1 MQELRFVLI
10 IVGALA
16 IAALL
21 FHGLWTSKK
30 EGKAKFGDKPLGKL
44 DNDSLDE
51 AETIPNRSFAPED
64 DFEIIR
70 KERKEPDFAV
80 SPSATD
86 PLIDSDPLS
95 APQQKEAHEDEIEL
109 NDLPSFSV
117 EDPIEVKDELEQVEE
132 EKVVEP
138 EVPNFELTDEQKQN
152 HAGFKEQYGSFEE
165 ASDAVADPLLSN
177 EGLTPSEP
185 FIGKEVVA
193 AQSVTSVEETKLDK
207 DANLAEEAQFG
218 DEVNLADESKLDEKA
233 HSNEDLGLE
242 VIVLNVHCAGE
253 IPFVGTELFRSMEN
267 NGLAYGEMSIYHC
280 FAQAS
285 DEPKVIFS
293 VANMMQPGT
302 LEHDDPAD
310 FTTKGISFFMTLP
323 CYGQADQNFNVMLS
337 AAQKIADDMGGNV
350 LDESRN
356 LMTPNRLSDYRKQI
370 RDFMTAANA

>member
-44 DNDSLDE
+44 DNDSLDD

-80 SPSATD
+80 SPSAAD
-86 PLIDSDPLS
+86 PLIDSDPLT
-95 APQQKEAHEDEIEL
+95 APQPKEEQQDDIEL

-117 EDPIEVKDELEQVEE
+117 EDPIKVDSEPEHVEQA
-132 EKVVEP
+132 VEP
-138 EVPNFELTDEQKQN
+138 EVPSFELTDEQKES

-165 ASDAVADPLLSN
+165 VAAEQVEEPVVASEPMASQQTFTA
-177 EGLTPSEP
+177 SEP
-185 FIGKEVVA
+185 FAAKESVA
-193 AQSVTSVEETKLDK
+193 PQAAAPVEETKQD
-207 DANLAEEAQFG
+207 EE
-218 DEVNLADESKLDEKA
+218 
-233 HSNEDLGLE
+233 LGLE

-267 NGLAYGEMSIYHC
+267 NGLTYGEMSIYHC
-280 FAQAS
+280 FAQS
-285 DEPKVIFS
+285 TDEPKVIFS

-370 RDFMTAANA
+370 RDFMSAANA

>member
-44 DNDSLDE
+44 DNDSLDD

-80 SPSATD
+80 SPSAAD
-86 PLIDSDPLS
+86 PLIDSDPLT
-95 APQQKEAHEDEIEL
+95 APQPKEEQQDDIEL

-117 EDPIEVKDELEQVEE
+117 EDPIKVDSEPEHVEQA
-132 EKVVEP
+132 VEP
-138 EVPNFELTDEQKQN
+138 EVPSFELTDEQKES

-165 ASDAVADPLLSN
+165 VAAEQVEEPVVASEPMASQQTFTA
-177 EGLTPSEP
+177 SEP
-185 FIGKEVVA
+185 FAAKESVA
-193 AQSVTSVEETKLDK
+193 PQAAAPVEETKQD
-207 DANLAEEAQFG
+207 EE
-218 DEVNLADESKLDEKA
+218 
-233 HSNEDLGLE
+233 LGLE

-253 IPFVGTELFRSMEN
+253 LPFVGTELFRSMEN
-267 NGLAYGEMSIYHC
+267 NGLTYGEMSIYHC
-280 FAQAS
+280 FAQSA

-370 RDFMTAANA
+370 RDFMSAANA

>member
-80 SPSATD
+80 SPSETD
-86 PLIDSDPLS
+86 PLIDSDPLT
-95 APQQKEAHEDEIEL
+95 APQAKEAYEDDIEL

-117 EDPIEVKDELEQVEE
+117 EDPIKVESEPEVIEE
-132 EKVVEP
+132 EKDVEP
-138 EVPNFELTDEQKQN
+138 EVPSFELTDEQKEN
-152 HAGFKEQYGSFEE
+152 HAGFKVQYGSFEE
-165 ASDAVADPLLSN
+165 
-177 EGLTPSEP
+177 PSETVDEP
-185 FIGKEVVA
+185 VVPNETLTQREPVVAKEVVTP
-193 AQSVTSVEETKLDK
+193 QSATVEEAKPD
-207 DANLAEEAQFG
+207 EE
-218 DEVNLADESKLDEKA
+218 
-233 HSNEDLGLE
+233 LGLE

-267 NGLAYGEMSIYHC
+267 NGLTYGEMSIYHC
-280 FAQAS
+280 FAQSTDA
-285 DEPKVIFS
+285 PKVIFS

-370 RDFMTAANA
+370 RDFMTASNA

>member
-44 DNDSLDE
+44 DNDSLDD

-80 SPSATD
+80 SPSAAD
-86 PLIDSDPLS
+86 PLIDSDPLT
-95 APQQKEAHEDEIEL
+95 APQPKEEQQDDIEL

-117 EDPIEVKDELEQVEE
+117 EDPIKVDSEPEHVEQT
-132 EKVVEP
+132 VEP
-138 EVPNFELTDEQKQN
+138 EVPSFELTDEQKES

-165 ASDAVADPLLSN
+165 VAAEQVEEPVVASEPMASQQTFTA
-177 EGLTPSEP
+177 SEP
-185 FIGKEVVA
+185 FAAKESVA
-193 AQSVTSVEETKLDK
+193 PQAAAPVEETKQD
-207 DANLAEEAQFG
+207 EE
-218 DEVNLADESKLDEKA
+218 
-233 HSNEDLGLE
+233 LGLE

-267 NGLAYGEMSIYHC
+267 NGLTYGEMSIYHC
-280 FAQAS
+280 FAQSA

-370 RDFMTAANA
+370 RDFMSAANA

>member
-44 DNDSLDE
+44 DNDSLDD

-80 SPSATD
+80 SPSAAD
-86 PLIDSDPLS
+86 PLIDSDPLT
-95 APQQKEAHEDEIEL
+95 APQPKEEQQDDIEL

-117 EDPIEVKDELEQVEE
+117 EDPIKVDSEPEHVEQT
-132 EKVVEP
+132 VEP
-138 EVPNFELTDEQKQN
+138 EVPSFELTDEQKES

-165 ASDAVADPLLSN
+165 VAAEQVEEPVVASEPMASQQTFTA
-177 EGLTPSEP
+177 SEP
-185 FIGKEVVA
+185 FAAKESVA
-193 AQSVTSVEETKLDK
+193 PQAATPVEETKQD
-207 DANLAEEAQFG
+207 EE
-218 DEVNLADESKLDEKA
+218 
-233 HSNEDLGLE
+233 LGLE

-267 NGLAYGEMSIYHC
+267 NGLTYGEMSIYHC
-280 FAQAS
+280 FAQSA

-370 RDFMTAANA
+370 RDFMSAANA

>member
-80 SPSATD
+80 SPSDTD
-86 PLIDSDPLS
+86 PLIDSDPLT
-95 APQQKEAHEDEIEL
+95 APQTKEVIEDDIEL

-117 EDPIEVKDELEQVEE
+117 KEEPVQIESEPEDIQKAT
-132 EKVVEP
+132 EP
-138 EVPNFELTDEQKQN
+138 EVPSFELTDEQKES
-152 HAGFKEQYGSFEE
+152 HAGFQEQYGSFEE
-165 ASDAVADPLLSN
+165 ASDSVTEPLAPS
-177 EGLTPSEP
+177 ESLTPSEP
-185 FIGKEVVA
+185 LVSKEVVA
-193 AQSVTSVEETKLDK
+193 PQSAAPVEEAKPD
-207 DANLAEEAQFG
+207 EE
-218 DEVNLADESKLDEKA
+218 
-233 HSNEDLGLE
+233 LGLE

-267 NGLAYGEMSIYHC
+267 NGLTYGEMSIYHC
-280 FAQAS
+280 FAQSS

-370 RDFMTAANA
+370 RDFMTATNA

>member
-44 DNDSLDE
+44 DNDSLDD

-64 DFEIIR
+64 DFDIIR

-80 SPSATD
+80 TPSAAD
-86 PLIDSDPLS
+86 PLIDSDPLT
-95 APQQKEAHEDEIEL
+95 APQPKEEQQDDIEL

-117 EDPIEVKDELEQVEE
+117 EDPIKVDSEPEDVEQA
-132 EKVVEP
+132 VEP
-138 EVPNFELTDEQKQN
+138 EVPSFELNDEQKES

-165 ASDAVADPLLSN
+165 VAAEQVEEPVVASDTMASQQTFTA
-177 EGLTPSEP
+177 SEP
-185 FIGKEVVA
+185 FAAKESVA
-193 AQSVTSVEETKLDK
+193 PQAAVPVEETK
-207 DANLAEEAQFG
+207 Q
-218 DEVNLADESKLDEKA
+218 DEG
-233 HSNEDLGLE
+233 LGLE

-253 IPFVGTELFRSMEN
+253 LPFVGTELFRSMEN
-267 NGLAYGEMSIYHC
+267 NGLTYGEMSIYHC
-280 FAQAS
+280 FAQSA

-370 RDFMTAANA
+370 RDFMSAANA

>member
-86 PLIDSDPLS
+86 PLIDSDPLT
-95 APQQKEAHEDEIEL
+95 APQVKEVHEDDIEL

-117 EDPIEVKDELEQVEE
+117 EDPIKVESEPEELKE
-132 EKVVEP
+132 EKVIEP
-138 EVPNFELTDEQKQN
+138 EVPSFELTDEQKEN

-165 ASDAVADPLLSN
+165 TSETVDEPLVPN
-177 EGLTPSEP
+177 ETFTPGEP
-185 FIGKEVVA
+185 VVA
-193 AQSVTSVEETKLDK
+193 KAVVTPQSGPVEEAKPD
-207 DANLAEEAQFG
+207 EE
-218 DEVNLADESKLDEKA
+218 
-233 HSNEDLGLE
+233 LGLE

-253 IPFVGTELFRSMEN
+253 IPFVGTDLFRSMEN
-267 NGLAYGEMSIYHC
+267 NGLTYGEMSIYHC
-280 FAQAS
+280 FAQSS

-370 RDFMTAANA
+370 RDFMTASNA

>member
-86 PLIDSDPLS
+86 PLIDSDPLT
-95 APQQKEAHEDEIEL
+95 APQVKEVHEDDIEL

-117 EDPIEVKDELEQVEE
+117 EDPIKVESEPEELKE
-132 EKVVEP
+132 EKVIEP
-138 EVPNFELTDEQKQN
+138 EVPSFELTDEQKEN

-165 ASDAVADPLLSN
+165 TSETVDEPLVPNETFTPGEPVVA
-177 EGLTPSEP
+177 
-185 FIGKEVVA
+185 KEVVTP
-193 AQSVTSVEETKLDK
+193 QSAPVEEAKSD
-207 DANLAEEAQFG
+207 EE
-218 DEVNLADESKLDEKA
+218 
-233 HSNEDLGLE
+233 LGLE

-267 NGLAYGEMSIYHC
+267 NGLIYGEMSIYHC
-280 FAQAS
+280 FAQSS

-370 RDFMTAANA
+370 RDFMTASNA